1 MCEGQLAVS
10 YIIWRLTLFYHIN
23 MLEGFIEKLLASKL
37 GKFFAGIEKEN
48 LSVGF
53 WSGEIVLENV
63 YIKPFLLEQLQMP
76 LVLKFG
82 KVQRL
87 VVRVPWARIQSN
99 PVEVVL
105 VGLYVVLTP
114 QERSSWQ
121 YSQQGEIARRK
132 EILVNHEIRR
142 SQKKEM
148 SVVSAEE
155 EIRQK
160 SFLDKITA
168 KVIDNLQITIQDIH
182 IRLEYPWA
190 PNFSCGITLEKLEG
204 FTTDF
209 NWNRKFADRQRVCQE
224 GYLIHKLIT
233 ISSFALYWHSGDSMN
248 LRDTKDENKIITH
261 LREKI
266 YVMDTS
272 NYILQPSNLHH
283 S

>member
-1 MCEGQLAVS
+1 
-10 YIIWRLTLFYHIN
+10 
-23 MLEGFIEKLLASKL
+23 MLEGFIEKLLANKL

-87 VVRVPWARIQSN
+87 VIRVPWTRIQSS
-99 PVEVVL
+99 PVEIVL
-105 VGLYVVLTP
+105 VGLYMILSP
-114 QERSSWQ
+114 QERSNWK

-132 EILVNHEIRR
+132 ELLVNHELRR
-142 SQKKEM
+142 FQKKES

-155 EIRQK
+155 ELKQK
-160 SFLDKITA
+160 SFLEKMTA
-168 KVIDNLQITIQDIH
+168 KVIDNIQITIQDIH

-190 PNFSCGITLEKLEG
+190 PNFSCGVTLEKLDCS
-204 FTTDF
+204 TTDS
-209 NWNRKFADRQRVCQE
+209 NWDKKFSDRQKVSHE
-224 GYLIHKLIT
+224 GYFIHKLIT
-233 ISSFALYWHSGDSMN
+233 ISGLALYWHSGDNLN
-248 LRDTKDENKIITH
+248 LRDTKKENTIIST
-261 LREKI
+261 LRDKI
-266 YVMDTS
+266 YSMDTS
-272 NYILQPSNLHH
+272 NYILQPSNLQL

>member
-1 MCEGQLAVS
+1 
-10 YIIWRLTLFYHIN
+10 

-48 LSVGF
+48 LTVGF

-76 LVLKFG
+76 LILKFG

-87 VVRVPWARIQSN
+87 VIRVPWTRIQSS
-99 PVEVVL
+99 PVEIVL
-105 VGLYVVLTP
+105 VGLYMILSP
-114 QERSSWQ
+114 QERSNWQ
-121 YSQQGEIARRK
+121 FSQQGEIARRK
-132 EILVNHEIRR
+132 EIIVNHETRR
-142 SQKKEM
+142 SQKKE
-148 SVVSAEE
+148 SNVVSAEE
-155 EIRQK
+155 ELKQK
-160 SFLDKITA
+160 SFLEKVTA

-190 PNFSCGITLEKLEG
+190 PNFSCGVTLEKLDC
-204 FTTDF
+204 FTTDSD
-209 NWNRKFADRQRVCQE
+209 WNRNFADRQKVSQK

-233 ISSFALYWHSGDSMN
+233 ISGLALYWHSGDNVN
-248 LRDTKDENKIITH
+248 LRDNKDENTIIST
-261 LREKI
+261 LRERI

-272 NYILQPSNLHH
+272 NYILQPSNLHL